1 MNPVSMEI
9 WLCFSLAYFAVSV
22 VLFLTSRVVNSG
34 WRRRIVRQPSYRA
47 YGYPKSVNDRRKTE
61 IQLQKPRRDSLAS
74 ERSSDSTSMP
84 SIRPPMRHRSNNRS
98 RNNMQS
104 FLNDEVQRVR
114 RQQDELKKDDLNLFG
129 ISNALFFS
137 FASFMRQSIN
147 LVPKSFSGRIAATSW
162 WYFSL
167 IFVSSYT
174 ANLVAFLTVEKLVT
188 PIESVED
195 LGESRFD
202 SLTFPMKVLSFKP
215 IAKQHEIKYG
225 SLINGTTSAFF
236 EKSNVSV
243 FQHMWAVM
251 QRSSSE
257 VFVTTNDEG
266 VSKVRNSKGKYAFFI
281 E

>member
-9 WLCFSLAYFAVSV
+9 WLCFSLAYVAVSV
-22 VLFLTSRVVNSG
+22 ILFLTSRIVNSG
-34 WRRRIVRQPSYRA
+34 WRRRVVRRPSYRSFS
-47 YGYPKSVNDRRKTE
+47 YPKSVNDRRKSE
-61 IQLQKPRRDSLAS
+61 IQLQRQRRDSSFSEQPIPLPTATRAS
-74 ERSSDSTSMP
+74 TRRRYHYRT
-84 SIRPPMRHRSNNRS
+84 RPPAS
-98 RNNMQS
+98 QAPGA
-104 FLNDEVQRVR
+104 
-114 RQQDELKKDDLNLFG
+114 QQDKKKKNGKKDDTSNKDDIHLFG

-147 LVPKSFSGRIAATSW
+147 LVPKSLSGRVAATSW

-195 LGESRFD
+195 LGKIYD
-202 SLTFPMKVLSFKP
+202 HATFCPHQMDVL
-215 IAKQHEIKYG
+215 AKQQEIMYG
-225 SLINGTTSAFF
+225 SLRNGTTSAFF
-236 EKSNVSV
+236 EKSNVSI
-243 FQHMWAVM
+243 FQHMWVVM
-251 QRSSSE
+251 QRGSSE

-266 VSKVRNSKGKYAFFI
+266 VGKVRHSKGKYAFFI

>member
-34 WRRRIVRQPSYRA
+34 WRRRIVRRPSYRSFS
-47 YGYPKSVNDRRKTE
+47 YPKSVNDRRKSE
-61 IQLQKPRRDSLAS
+61 VQLQRQKRDSTAS
-74 ERSSDSTSMP
+74 EHSFDFPVIPTPSKSST
-84 SIRPPMRHRSNNRS
+84 RRRHRYRA
-98 RNNMQS
+98 RHYIPVP
-104 FLNDEVQRVR
+104 LNDKVQTNKERE
-114 RQQDELKKDDLNLFG
+114 DELKENDVHLFG

-188 PIESVED
+188 PIDNVED
-195 LGESRFD
+195 LGKIQGE
-202 SLTFPMKVLSFKP
+202 
-215 IAKQHEIKYG
+215 
-225 SLINGTTSAFF
+225 
-236 EKSNVSV
+236 
-243 FQHMWAVM
+243 
-251 QRSSSE
+251 
-257 VFVTTNDEG
+257 
-266 VSKVRNSKGKYAFFI
+266 
-281 E
+281 

>member
-34 WRRRIVRQPSYRA
+34 WRRRIVRQPSYRS
-47 YGYPKSVNDRRKTE
+47 YGYPKSVNDRRKSE
-61 IQLQKPRRDSLAS
+61 VQLQRSSRNSNAS
-74 ERSSDSTSMP
+74 EVSSDMLTLP
-84 SIRPPMRHRSNNRS
+84 VAPQVPVRRRLQYHRVRYSLPIP
-98 RNNMQS
+98 
-104 FLNDEVQRVR
+104 LNDKIKTKNRKEEEMKQNDVH
-114 RQQDELKKDDLNLFG
+114 LFG

-167 IFVSSYT
+167 IFISSYT

-195 LGESRFD
+195 LGKSRPMAYFLHGSV
-202 SLTFPMKVLSFKP
+202 SLTYFFFSLSL
-215 IAKQHEIKYG
+215 
-225 SLINGTTSAFF
+225 SLSLSLVRHF
-236 EKSNVSV
+236 
-243 FQHMWAVM
+243 
-251 QRSSSE
+251 SS
-257 VFVTTNDEG
+257 
-266 VSKVRNSKGKYAFFI
+266 
-281 E
+281 

>member
-1 MNPVSMEI
+1 MEI

-34 WRRRIVRQPSYRA
+34 WRRRIIRQPSYRS
-47 YGYPKSVNDRRKTE
+47 YGYPKSVNDRRKSE
-61 IQLQKPRRDSLAS
+61 IQLQRPKRDSNTS
-74 ERSSDSTSMP
+74 EHSSESVAASTS
-84 SIRPPMRHRSNNRS
+84 SRPPMRRRHHYRNRHPLP
-98 RNNMQS
+98 MPLDDKIKTKKKKEEDLKQ
-104 FLNDEVQRVR
+104 NDVH
-114 RQQDELKKDDLNLFG
+114 LFG

-195 LGESRFD
+195 LGKSA
-202 SLTFPMKVLSFKP
+202 SITFTL
-215 IAKQHEIKYG
+215 H
-225 SLINGTTSAFF
+225 LILF
-236 EKSNVSV
+236 
-243 FQHMWAVM
+243 
-251 QRSSSE
+251 
-257 VFVTTNDEG
+257 
-266 VSKVRNSKGKYAFFI
+266 
-281 E
+281 